1 MVVSTAHGV
10 LQRPTHAMVQGTLDA
25 FAITPGVQNV
35 LDDLVVEFDPQELLR
50 NGVFTI
56 KPHAMGRWRI
66 IAQGTLTSTGSAG
79 TDAQAI
85 VRLTKNG
92 VAVKSWAATFE
103 LNPNNVAW
111 MPFTLLWFGR
121 LVSGDQITL
130 TIDPTLASTVD
141 ELFFD
146 AELTN

>member
-1 MVVSTAHGV
+1 
-10 LQRPTHAMVQGTLDA
+10 MVQGTLDA